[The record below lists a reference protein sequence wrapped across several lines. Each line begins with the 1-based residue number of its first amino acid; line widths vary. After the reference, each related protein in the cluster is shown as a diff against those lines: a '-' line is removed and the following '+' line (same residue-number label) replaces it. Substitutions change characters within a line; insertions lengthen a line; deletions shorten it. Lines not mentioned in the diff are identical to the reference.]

1 MTININKTAV
11 VTGASDGIGAALSY
25 QLLNHGYKVFG
36 ISSNKKKITKIKKQF
51 YKFGSSFVEHC
62 CDVRNYD
69 ELKKI
74 SESIDKIDLLILNA
88 GIYIP
93 AKTDEPILKIYK
105 DQNDINYMGVINSYI
120 AFLKKMT
127 NNKNG
132 IILVMSSIS
141 GWIGLPKASA
151 YGPTKAALRS
161 FAQSARYD
169 LKKHGIVVKLC
180 SPGFVE
186 TSATS
191 VNNFYMPGLMK
202 PEVAAKK
209 ILKNLKNTK
218 FEITFPFAFS
228 FIMKFISFLPDKL
241 SYYLIN
247 KISNDN
253 K

>member
-1 MTININKTAV
+1 M
-11 VTGASDGIGAALSY
+11 SY

-62 CDVRNYD
+62 CDVRDYD

-74 SESIDKIDLLILNA
+74 AENIDKIDLLILNA

-93 AKTDEPILKIYK
+93 AKTDEPVLEIYK

-127 NNKNG
+127 IKKDG

-169 LKKHGIVVKLC
+169 LKKHGIIVKLC
-180 SPGFVE
+180 SPGFVK

-191 VNNFYMPGLMK
+191 VNNFYMPGLME
-202 PEVAAKK
+202 PEDVAIK
-209 ILKNLKNTK
+209 IIKNLKNSK
-218 FEITFPFAFS
+218 FEITFPFVFS
-228 FIMKFISFLPDKL
+228 FLMKFVSFLPDKI

-247 KISNDN
+247 KIANHN
-253 K
+253 EKK